1 MGSEALAGALTA
13 TRWAATAERHD
24 QATQFTAMASP
35 CLVLV
40 DTLDDE
46 LGAEIGERVKAEAL
60 RIEAKFSRY
69 RPSVITNI
77 NQHSGYP
84 IEVDA
89 EIGDLIDYSVQCYK
103 LSEGL
108 FDITSG
114 ALRRAWTFD
123 GSGTVPTDARLREVL
138 ETVGWHRVNWSRP
151 LLTLAAGM
159 EIDLGGIG
167 KEYAVDRALA
177 LAQEHAAVPVLV
189 NFGGDLRVSGARS
202 DGSPWRVAIED
213 VDRAG
218 SATGLLELVRGALA
232 TSGDTYRHVLKD
244 GVRYGH
250 VLDPR
255 TGWPVA
261 GAPRAVTVHADTCSE
276 AGLLAKLALLR
287 GAGAEEFLKSERV
300 RAWCVR

>member
-1 MGSEALAGALTA
+1 MRSEALAGALTA
-13 TRWAATAERHD
+13 SRWAATAERHD

-46 LGAEIGERVKAEAL
+46 LGTEIGERVKAEAL

-77 NQHSGYP
+77 NQHAVYP

-89 EIGDLIDYSVQCYK
+89 ETGDLIDYSVQCYK

-123 GSGTVPTDARLREVL
+123 GSSTVPTDARLREVL
-138 ETVGWHRVNWSRP
+138 ETVGWHRATWSRP

-159 EIDLGGIG
+159 DIDFGGIRE
-167 KEYAVDRALA
+167 EYA
-177 LAQEHAAVPVLV
+177 
-189 NFGGDLRVSGARS
+189 
-202 DGSPWRVAIED
+202 
-213 VDRAG
+213 
-218 SATGLLELVRGALA
+218 
-232 TSGDTYRHVLKD
+232 
-244 GVRYGH
+244 
-250 VLDPR
+250 
-255 TGWPVA
+255 
-261 GAPRAVTVHADTCSE
+261 
-276 AGLLAKLALLR
+276 
-287 GAGAEEFLKSERV
+287 
-300 RAWCVR
+300 

>member
-1 MGSEALAGALTA
+1 
-13 TRWAATAERHD
+13 
-24 QATQFTAMASP
+24 
-35 CLVLV
+35 
-40 DTLDDE
+40 
-46 LGAEIGERVKAEAL
+46 
-60 RIEAKFSRY
+60 
-69 RPSVITNI
+69 
-77 NQHSGYP
+77 
-84 IEVDA
+84 
-89 EIGDLIDYSVQCYK
+89 VQCYQ

-123 GSGTVPTDARLREVL
+123 GSGTVPSESRLRVVL
-138 ETVGWHRVNWSRP
+138 ETVGWHRVTWKRP
-151 LLTLAAGM
+151 QLTLAAGM

-177 LAQEHAAVPVLV
+177 LAQEHAATPILV
-189 NFGGDLRVSGARS
+189 NFGGDLCVSGPRS

-232 TSGDTYRHVLKD
+232 TSGDTHRHVLKD

-261 GAPRAVTVHADTCSE
+261 GAPRSVTVHADTCSE

-287 GAGAEEFLKSERV
+287 GASAEEFLKSEQV